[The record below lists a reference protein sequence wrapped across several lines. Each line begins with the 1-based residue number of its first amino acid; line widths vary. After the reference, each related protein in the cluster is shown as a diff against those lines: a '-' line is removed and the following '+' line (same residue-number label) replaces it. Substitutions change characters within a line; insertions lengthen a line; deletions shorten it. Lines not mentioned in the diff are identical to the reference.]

1 MTKAQSLT
9 AGSNYLTLSDH
20 LKDLRNYKTPWER
33 LVRDVVK
40 ASSQKSKRCTLPSRK
55 SQSDKG
61 RSTKNLLAP
70 QKWKEVEAHLRALYS
85 IGPYEVAF
93 KMDASY
99 PTLKNWRKNGIS
111 LDKYGDRL
119 KELGIDYELLI

>member
-1 MTKAQSLT
+1 M
-9 AGSNYLTLSDH
+9 
-20 LKDLRNYKTPWER
+20 
-33 LVRDVVK
+33 RDVVK

-70 QKWKEVEAHLRALYS
+70 EKWKEVEAHLRALYS

-93 KMDASY
+93 KMGVMY
-99 PTLKNWRKNGIS
+99 PTLKNWRAYGLS
-111 LDKYGDRL
+111 LDKYGERL
-119 KELGIDYELLI
+119 EELGVNYRLLI